1 MSSWCWRTRGGA
13 SSISTSPPIRAR
25 SGRHNRWSRRF
36 LGIRCPVISCG
47 SRCDLWGVVPGQGPR
62 DGRARSAHRATVSVA
77 KSVRRAPHRLH
88 STRVLRPRDRVQRV
102 FAASPSSISPITCAR
117 ALTWRSTK
125 TLLYHAPFSL
135 RSSVRY
141 SNFLRSVDSI
151 TGTTGRRR
159 EGLFSDRKGVSPH
172 PESIPFRE
180 DSAQVRTGVSQ
191 APLPIKCG
199 AGVHSAGL
207 PVLRRSHKSIFVL
220 LHSR

>member
-13 SSISTSPPIRAR
+13 SSISTSPPTPAR
-25 SGRHNRWSRRF
+25 NGRHNRWSRRF

-47 SRCDLWGVVPGQGPR
+47 IAMRLWGVVPRQGPG
-62 DGRARSAHRATVSVA
+62 DGRARSAHRATVPVA

-117 ALTWRSTK
+117 ALTWCSAK
-125 TLLYHAPFSL
+125 TLRYHAPFSL
-135 RSSVRY
+135 RSSVPY
-141 SNFLRSVDSI
+141 SNFLKLVDSI
-151 TGTTGRRR
+151 TGTNGGRR
-159 EGLFSDRKGVSPH
+159 EGLFPDRKGVSLQL
-172 PESIPFRE
+172 ESIPFRE

-191 APLPIKCG
+191 ARLPIKCG

-207 PVLRRSHKSIFVL
+207 SVLRRSHE
-220 LHSR
+220 